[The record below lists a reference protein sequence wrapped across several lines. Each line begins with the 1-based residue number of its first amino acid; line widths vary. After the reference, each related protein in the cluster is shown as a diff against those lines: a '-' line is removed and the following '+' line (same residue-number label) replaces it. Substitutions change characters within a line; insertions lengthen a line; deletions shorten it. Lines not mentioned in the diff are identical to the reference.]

1 MSASCFR
8 QVKVQVLLESVEKG
22 WNKSEMEIIE
32 SMKWNEKKKNLNI
45 KGFYINITKKIEKI
59 APFCY
64 LKKHETIIV

>member
-32 SMKWNEKKKNLNI
+32 SMKWNEKKNFLNI
-45 KGFYINITKKIEKI
+45 KGF
-59 APFCY
+59 
-64 LKKHETIIV
+64 

>member
-1 MSASCFR
+1 
-8 QVKVQVLLESVEKG
+8 
-22 WNKSEMEIIE
+22 
-32 SMKWNEKKKNLNI
+32 MKKKKNLNV